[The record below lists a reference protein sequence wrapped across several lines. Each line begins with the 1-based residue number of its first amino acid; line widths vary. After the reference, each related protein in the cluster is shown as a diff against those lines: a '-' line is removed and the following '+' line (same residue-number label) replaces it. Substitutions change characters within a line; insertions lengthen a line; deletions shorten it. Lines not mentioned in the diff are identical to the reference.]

1 MYTEHV
7 PQLVIISIEI
17 NNNNDGVYICIYL
30 CINMYIYIS
39 RKYPAARQ
47 RINWQSK
54 TSIRIVCVYIYSC
67 INEYI

>member
-47 RINWQSK
+47 RIN
-54 TSIRIVCVYIYSC
+54 
-67 INEYI
+67 

>member
-47 RINWQSK
+47 RINLTIENINK
-54 TSIRIVCVYIYSC
+54 DCVCIYIIFVYQ
-67 INEYI
+67 